1 MVLFSI
7 IHTLL
12 IIHTL
17 YIIRI
22 IKWTIMYYS
31 VFITK
36 EVATITKEVATITG
50 QLPQGSPTQ
59 IQGALCGQFW
69 MNFRKTSEGGE
80 VISDPKNYVA
90 DFSVLN
96 KHFSLLNFRK
106 RGRAVLQS
114 KYFCCKFLSLIRANT
129 ITRANRD
136 HHNMG

>member
-36 EVATITKEVATITG
+36 EVATITKEVATITKEVAI
-50 QLPQGSPTQ
+50 T
-59 IQGALCGQFW
+59 
-69 MNFRKTSEGGE
+69 NFTFLKLLWKFCWPPS
-80 VISDPKNYVA
+80 VID
-90 DFSVLN
+90 
-96 KHFSLLNFRK
+96 KHC
-106 RGRAVLQS
+106 
-114 KYFCCKFLSLIRANT
+114 YLIDQKIRILT
-129 ITRANRD
+129 K
-136 HHNMG
+136 

>member
-36 EVATITKEVATITG
+36 EVATIT
-50 QLPQGSPTQ
+50 
-59 IQGALCGQFW
+59 
-69 MNFRKTSEGGE
+69 
-80 VISDPKNYVA
+80 
-90 DFSVLN
+90 
-96 KHFSLLNFRK
+96 
-106 RGRAVLQS
+106 
-114 KYFCCKFLSLIRANT
+114 
-129 ITRANRD
+129 ITRVFFFNKDLLDFGRGVAENLIQWCMCYID
-136 HHNMG
+136 YAKK

>member
-36 EVATITKEVATITG
+36 EVATITKEVATIT
-50 QLPQGSPTQ
+50 
-59 IQGALCGQFW
+59 
-69 MNFRKTSEGGE
+69 RE
-80 VISDPKNYVA
+80 VA
-90 DFSVLN
+90 
-96 KHFSLLNFRK
+96 
-106 RGRAVLQS
+106 
-114 KYFCCKFLSLIRANT
+114 T
-129 ITRANRD
+129 ITREVDIGQAQVFSSPSLTPAYAS
-136 HHNMG
+136 HKLSFASFF

>member
-50 QLPQGSPTQ
+50 RLPLGSPTQ
-59 IQGALCGQFW
+59 I
-69 MNFRKTSEGGE
+69 
-80 VISDPKNYVA
+80 
-90 DFSVLN
+90 
-96 KHFSLLNFRK
+96 
-106 RGRAVLQS
+106 
-114 KYFCCKFLSLIRANT
+114 
-129 ITRANRD
+129 
-136 HHNMG
+136 